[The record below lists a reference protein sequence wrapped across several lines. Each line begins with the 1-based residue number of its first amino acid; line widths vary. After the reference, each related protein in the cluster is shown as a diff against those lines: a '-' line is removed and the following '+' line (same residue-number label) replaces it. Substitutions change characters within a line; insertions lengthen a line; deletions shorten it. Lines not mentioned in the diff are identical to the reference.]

1 MHRTHTCGEVDES
14 LVGERITV
22 AGWVVAMR
30 ELGGLTFVVLR
41 DRYGNLQV
49 VFEKD
54 KPDIA
59 HGYVVKVEG
68 TVRMRP
74 EDQYREDWRSGK
86 VEVLVDR
93 YEILNPSVPLPFQ
106 PEDDVKASEEA
117 RLRFR
122 PLDLRRP
129 RMQENFRVR
138 HEINLFIRNYL
149 SERDFLELETP
160 ILTKS
165 TPEGAR
171 DFIVPARLQP
181 GKFYALPQSPQLYK
195 QVLMVAGFD
204 RYFQIAR
211 CFRDEDLRADRQP
224 EFTQLDL
231 EMSFVSD
238 PEDVLTLIEGLIA
251 EIFRRWAGADV
262 EPPFPRYT
270 YHDVMERYGSDKPD
284 LRYSIAYED
293 WTDRLAGKG
302 NRIIDSNVERGAKV
316 KALVLPVSLSRGQ
329 IDRLLKDF
337 QFLWFKVKDGKPSG
351 NLARFVKDTDL
362 TPYEGKIVF
371 VFVGKGT
378 PFYEALGE
386 FRATVTSL
394 FLKPEREW
402 SFLWVKD
409 FPLLQWNYDEGRIE
423 PAHHIFT
430 SPYEEHIPLI
440 TEIENALKEGR
451 EGEEIDELVQRVLG
465 KQYDLVINGVEI
477 GSGSVR
483 VHNADLQVRLLK
495 LIGLTEEEIEER
507 FGFLINSLRMG
518 APPHGGIALGLDRIV
533 AMCRGEESIREVIL
547 FPKTTTGV
555 ALFEG
560 APSDVSPEQL
570 EELGLE
576 IRRGG

>member
-1 MHRTHTCGEVDES
+1 
-14 LVGERITV
+14 
-22 AGWVVAMR
+22 MR

-41 DRYGNLQV
+41 DRYGSLQV
-49 VFEKD
+49 VFERER
-54 KPDIA
+54 PAIA
-59 HGYVVKVEG
+59 HGYVVKVRGE
-68 TVRMRP
+68 VRMRP
-74 EDQYREDWRSGK
+74 EDQFRSDWRSGK
-86 VEVLVDR
+86 VEVRVEE
-93 YEILNPSVPLPFQ
+93 YEVLNRAVPLPFQ

-129 RMQENFRVR
+129 KMQRNFRVR

-149 SERDFLELETP
+149 SERGFYELETP
-160 ILTKS
+160 MLTKS

-238 PEDVLTLIEGLIA
+238 PEDVLGLIEELIA
-251 EIFRRWAGADV
+251 EIFNRWAGANV
-262 EPPFPRYT
+262 KPPFPRYT
-270 YHDVMERYGSDKPD
+270 YQEVMERYGSDKPD
-284 LRYSIAYED
+284 LRYPLEYED
-293 WTDRLAGKG
+293 WTDKLAGKG

-316 KALVLPVSLSRGQ
+316 KVLVLPVSLSRGQ

-337 QFLWFKVKDGKPSG
+337 QFLWFKVAGGKASG
-351 NLARFVKDTDL
+351 NLAKFVKDMDL
-362 TPYEGKIVF
+362 TPYEGKTVF

-378 PFYEALGE
+378 PFYESLGE
-386 FRATVTSL
+386 FRSTVARS

-430 SPYEEHIPLI
+430 SPYEEHIPLLS
-440 TEIENALKEGR
+440 EIERALGKGKG
-451 EGEEIDELVQRVLG
+451 GEEMDALAQRVLG

-483 VHNADLQVRLLK
+483 VHDPDLQVRLLK

-533 AMCRGEESIREVIL
+533 AMCLGEESIREVIL

-570 EELGLE
+570 EELGLKVV
-576 IRRGG
+576 GLG

>member
-14 LVGERITV
+14 LVGERVTV

-41 DRYGNLQV
+41 DRYGN
-49 VFEKD
+49 D

-74 EDQYREDWRSGK
+74 EDQYRDDWKSGK

-93 YEILNPSVPLPFQ
+93 YEVLNPSVPLPFQ

-129 RMQENFRVR
+129 LMQENFRVR

-149 SERDFLELETP
+149 SERGFYELETP

-238 PEDVLTLIEGLIA
+238 PEDVLTLIEGMIA
-251 EIFRRWAGADV
+251 DIFRKWAGADV

-270 YHDVMERYGSDKPD
+270 YHEVMERYGSDKPD

-337 QFLWFKVKDGKPSG
+337 QFLWFKVKEGKPSG
-351 NLARFVKDTDL
+351 NLSKFVKDMDL
-362 TPYEGKIVF
+362 APYEGKTVF
-371 VFVGKGT
+371 VFVGEGT

-386 FRATVTSL
+386 FRATVSSL

-430 SPYEEHIPLI
+430 SPYEEHIPLL
-440 TEIENALKEGR
+440 TEIEEALREGKG
-451 EGEEIDELVQRVLG
+451 GEEIDVLAQKVLG

-495 LIGLTEEEIEER
+495 LIGLTEEEIEDR

-576 IRRGG
+576 LRRSD

>member
-1 MHRTHTCGEVDES
+1 MHRSHTCGDVDES
-14 LVGERITV
+14 LLGERVVV

-41 DRYGNLQV
+41 DRYGSVQV
-49 VFEKD
+49 VFEGER
-54 KPDIA
+54 PDIA
-59 HGYVVKVEG
+59 HGYVVKVAG
-68 TVRMRP
+68 KVRMRP
-74 EDQYREDWRSGK
+74 PDQYREDWKSGK
-86 VEVLVDR
+86 VEIAVED
-93 YEILNPSVPLPFQ
+93 YEILNRSVPLPFQ

-122 PLDLRRP
+122 VLDLRRP
-129 RMQENFRVR
+129 KMQENFRVR
-138 HEINLFIRNYL
+138 HEINLFIRNWL
-149 SERDFLELETP
+149 SERGFVELETP
-160 ILTKS
+160 MLTKS

-171 DFIVPARLQP
+171 DFIVPSRLQP

-238 PEDVLTLIEGLIA
+238 PEDVLTLIEDLIA
-251 EIFRRWAGADV
+251 EIFNRWANAGVSA
-262 EPPFPRYT
+262 PFPRYT
-270 YHDVMERYGSDKPD
+270 YDEVMERFGSDKPD
-284 LRYSIAYED
+284 LRYSVEYED
-293 WTDRLAGKG
+293 WTERLAGLG

-316 KALVLPVSLSRGQ
+316 KALVLPVALSRGQ
-329 IDRLLKDF
+329 IDRLQREF
-337 QFLWFKVKDGKPSG
+337 QFLWFKVSGGKASG
-351 NLARFVKDTDL
+351 NLARFVRGWDL
-362 TPYEGKIVF
+362 SPYEGKTVF
-371 VFVGKGT
+371 VFVGSGR
-378 PFYEALGE
+378 PFLESLGD
-386 FRATVTSL
+386 FRRTITAA
-394 FLKPEREW
+394 FLKPERDW
-402 SFLWVKD
+402 AFLWVKD
-409 FPLLQWNYDEGRIE
+409 FPLLQWNYEEGRIE

-430 SPYEEHIPLI
+430 SPYEEHVPLLD
-440 TEIENALKEGR
+440 EIERAIARGAEGD
-451 EGEEIDELVQRVLG
+451 EIDRLASKVLG

-483 VHNADLQVRLLK
+483 VHDAQLQTRLLRM
-495 LIGLTEEEIEER
+495 IGLGEEEINDR
-507 FGFLINSLRMG
+507 FGFLIESLRMG

-547 FPKTTTGV
+547 FPKTTAGV

-570 EELGLE
+570 EELGLKV
-576 IRRGG
+576 IR

>member
-1 MHRTHTCGEVDES
+1 V
-14 LVGERITV
+14 VV

-41 DRYGNLQV
+41 DRYGSVQV
-49 VFEKD
+49 VFEGER
-54 KPDIA
+54 PDIA
-59 HGYVVKVEG
+59 HGYVVKVAG
-68 TVRMRP
+68 KVRMRP
-74 EDQYREDWRSGK
+74 PDQYREDWKSGK
-86 VEVLVDR
+86 VEIAVED
-93 YEILNPSVPLPFQ
+93 YEILNRSVPLPFQ

-122 PLDLRRP
+122 VLDLRRP
-129 RMQENFRVR
+129 KMQENFRVR
-138 HEINLFIRNYL
+138 HEINLFIRNWL
-149 SERDFLELETP
+149 SERGFVELETP
-160 ILTKS
+160 MLTKS

-171 DFIVPARLQP
+171 DFIVPSRLQP

-238 PEDVLTLIEGLIA
+238 PEDVLTLIEDLIA
-251 EIFRRWAGADV
+251 EIFNRWANAGVSA
-262 EPPFPRYT
+262 PFPRYT
-270 YHDVMERYGSDKPD
+270 YDEVMERFGSDKPD
-284 LRYSIAYED
+284 LRYSVEYED
-293 WTDRLAGKG
+293 WTERLAGLG

-316 KALVLPVSLSRGQ
+316 KALVLPVALSRGQ
-329 IDRLLKDF
+329 IDRLQREF
-337 QFLWFKVKDGKPSG
+337 QFLWFKVSGGKASG
-351 NLARFVKDTDL
+351 NLARFVRGWDL
-362 TPYEGKIVF
+362 SPYEGKTVF
-371 VFVGKGT
+371 VFVGSGR
-378 PFYEALGE
+378 PFLESLGD
-386 FRATVTSL
+386 FRRTITAA
-394 FLKPEREW
+394 FLKPERDW
-402 SFLWVKD
+402 AFLWVKD
-409 FPLLQWNYDEGRIE
+409 FPLLQWNYEEGRIE

-430 SPYEEHIPLI
+430 SPYEEHVPLLD
-440 TEIENALKEGR
+440 EIERAIARGAEGD
-451 EGEEIDELVQRVLG
+451 EIDRLASKVLG

-483 VHNADLQVRLLK
+483 VHDAQLQTRLLRM
-495 LIGLTEEEIEER
+495 IGLGEEEINDR
-507 FGFLINSLRMG
+507 FGFLIESLRMG

-547 FPKTTTGV
+547 FPKTTAGV

-570 EELGLE
+570 EELGLKV
-576 IRRGG
+576 IR

>member
-1 MHRTHTCGEVDES
+1 
-14 LVGERITV
+14 
-22 AGWVVAMR
+22 MR

-41 DRYGNLQV
+41 DRYGSLQV
-49 VFEKD
+49 VFEGD
-54 KPDIA
+54 RPDIA
-59 HGYVVKVEG
+59 HGYVVKVRG
-68 TVRMRP
+68 KVRMRP
-74 EDQYREDWRSGK
+74 EDQFRSDWRSGK
-86 VEVLVDR
+86 VEVAVEE
-93 YEILNPSVPLPFQ
+93 YEVLNRAVPLPFQ

-129 RMQENFRVR
+129 KMQRNFRVR

-149 SERDFLELETP
+149 SERGFYELETP

-238 PEDVLTLIEGLIA
+238 PEDVLGLIEGLIA
-251 EIFRRWAGADV
+251 EIFNRWAGANV
-262 EPPFPRYT
+262 SPPFPRLT
-270 YHDVMERYGSDKPD
+270 YREVMERYGSDKPD

-293 WTDRLAGKG
+293 WTDRLSGKG
-302 NRIIDSNVERGAKV
+302 NRIIDSNVERGARV

-329 IDRLLKDF
+329 IDRLLKEF
-337 QFLWFKVKDGKPSG
+337 QFLWFKVSGGKASG
-351 NLARFVKDTDL
+351 NLAKFVRDTDL
-362 TPYEGKIVF
+362 TPYEGKTVF

-378 PFYEALGE
+378 PFYESLGE
-386 FRATVTSL
+386 FRRTVAHN
-394 FLKPEREW
+394 FLKPERDW
-402 SFLWVKD
+402 AFLWVKD
-409 FPLLQWNYDEGRIE
+409 FPLLQWNYEEGRIE

-430 SPYEEHIPLI
+430 SPYEEHIPLLS
-440 TEIENALKEGR
+440 EIEEALKEGKG
-451 EGEEIDELVQRVLG
+451 GEEMDELAQRILG

-483 VHNADLQVRLLK
+483 VHDPDLQVRLLK
-495 LIGLTEEEIEER
+495 LIGLTTEEIEER

-533 AMCRGEESIREVIL
+533 AMCLGEESIREVIL

-570 EELGLE
+570 EELGLKVV
-576 IRRGG
+576 GG